1 MDKGV
6 TSLIGFGDTSIT
18 GDLLELGK
26 GCSRNTTGEK
36 QARGRVMDAQRE
48 QV

>member
-6 TSLIGFGDTSIT
+6 ISFIGFGDIFII

-26 GCSRNTTGEK
+26 GCSRNIIGEK
-36 QARGRVMDAQRE
+36 
-48 QV
+48 